1 MEVLRKGARV
11 GARRNARPKQNVC
24 EECRW
29 WCLAGKAKQGIP
41 VVRESESDAQPK
53 PSESTH
59 IAGHAKN
66 AALQVAQLCRLVK
79 IS

>member
-1 MEVLRKGARV
+1 MERV
-11 GARRNARPKQNVC
+11 GRGTKERKMCVKNAGGCVLQ
-24 EECRW
+24 
-29 WCLAGKAKQGIP
+29 AGRQGQGIP
-41 VVRESESDAQPK
+41 VVRESESDAQLK

-59 IAGHAKN
+59 ISGHAKN